1 MKKIIFTLVLFLVPS
16 IILANEIN
24 NIDMKIYVDN
34 NGTAHVTEEW
44 TTKLNEGTEGYK
56 PYYNLGES
64 KISNFKVSMNG
75 KEYTYKSDYDIN
87 ASFNEKKYKNG
98 FHYIDNGV
106 ELCFGITKYGKNT
119 YTLSYDISNFVVN
132 TSDGYQMIYWTLF
145 PKNYNPSPKRVY
157 IKIYSDFKYADTL
170 DVWGYGK
177 YGAPTYVYDGYIEMD
192 SESTV
197 TSSEYMT
204 ILVKFPENTFTLNT
218 TLDKTFDEYLSM
230 ANQGSTK
237 YNSSTSGDDYNGD
250 YNYDDNNDYS
260 PSVSSYIWQ
269 GLTYIL
275 LFGIPLFIVFAAGSA
290 AIRNGYG
297 YKNNKTIDKKNTPL
311 YRDIPCNKNIYYANT
326 LVKLNNT
333 LFNNYKETNIF
344 GAIILKW
351 VKENKIAFQNGP
363 SGKFNKNTS
372 SINLT
377 LNPTFDNVLE
387 KELFDIMYQASVD
400 GILETKEL
408 EKWCNK
414 NYSKFFNLF
423 ERINTVEIHK
433 LKNDNHIYNRT
444 DKNECKKKNVMD
456 DTIYE
461 DSTKLYGLKKFL
473 EEFSRIDT
481 REVLEVHI
489 WDEYLMFA
497 YIFGIADKVAKQLKN
512 LYPEVLIEQGNYVDF
527 DTLMYINRLSY
538 STVKAASTAR
548 SRAESYSST
557 GAGGGGFSSGGG
569 GGGSFGGGGGG
580 GGGFR

>member
-1 MKKIIFTLVLFLVPS
+1 MKKILFTLVLFLVPS
-16 IILANEIN
+16 IILANEIS
-24 NIDMKIYVDN
+24 NIDMNIYVDN

-44 TTKLNEGTEGYK
+44 TTNLIQGTEGYK

-75 KEYTYKSDYDIN
+75 KEYTYNPDYNIN
-87 ASFNEKKYKNG
+87 DSFNEKKYKNG

-106 ELCFGITKYGKNT
+106 ELCFGITNYGKNT

-145 PKNYNPSPKRVY
+145 PYDYNPSPERVY

-297 YKNNKTIDKKNTPL
+297 YKNNKTIDKKVRN
-311 YRDIPCNKNIYYANT
+311 
-326 LVKLNNT
+326 
-333 LFNNYKETNIF
+333 E
-344 GAIILKW
+344 IL
-351 VKENKIAFQNGP
+351 
-363 SGKFNKNTS
+363 
-372 SINLT
+372 
-377 LNPTFDNVLE
+377 
-387 KELFDIMYQASVD
+387 
-400 GILETKEL
+400 
-408 EKWCNK
+408 
-414 NYSKFFNLF
+414 
-423 ERINTVEIHK
+423 
-433 LKNDNHIYNRT
+433 
-444 DKNECKKKNVMD
+444 
-456 DTIYE
+456 
-461 DSTKLYGLKKFL
+461 
-473 EEFSRIDT
+473 
-481 REVLEVHI
+481 
-489 WDEYLMFA
+489 
-497 YIFGIADKVAKQLKN
+497 
-512 LYPEVLIEQGNYVDF
+512 
-527 DTLMYINRLSY
+527 
-538 STVKAASTAR
+538 
-548 SRAESYSST
+548 
-557 GAGGGGFSSGGG
+557 
-569 GGGSFGGGGGG
+569 
-580 GGGFR
+580 

>member
-16 IILANEIN
+16 IILANEIY
-24 NIDMKIYVDN
+24 NIDMNIYVDN

-44 TTKLNEGTEGYK
+44 TTNLIQGTEGYK

-75 KEYTYKSDYDIN
+75 KEYTYNSDYNIN

-106 ELCFGITKYGKNT
+106 ELCFGITNYGKNT

-145 PKNYNPSPKRVY
+145 PYDYNPSPKRVY

-197 TSSEYMT
+197 YSSEYMT
-204 ILVKFPENTFTLNT
+204 ILVKFPKNTFTLNT
-218 TLDKTFDEYLSM
+218 TVDKTFDEYLNM
-230 ANQGSTK
+230 ANEGSTAYK
-237 YNSSTSGDDYNGD
+237 VQKKSFFRELL
-250 YNYDDNNDYS
+250 NY
-260 PSVSSYIWQ
+260 
-269 GLTYIL
+269 
-275 LFGIPLFIVFAAGSA
+275 IPVLISASIPFAIVFI
-290 AIRNGYG
+290 AIRSSIVNGYG
-297 YKNNKTIDKKNTPL
+297 YKNNKVINKKETL
-311 YRDIPCNKNIYYANT
+311 LFRDIPCNKDIYYANT
-326 LVKLNNT
+326 LTKLNNEIFT
-333 LFNNYKETNIF
+333 GYKETNIF

-351 VKENKIAFQNGP
+351 VKENKVKFINQTKGV
-363 SGKFNKNTS
+363 FNKETS
-372 SINLT
+372 SIDLT

-387 KELFDIMYQASVD
+387 KELFDIMYEASGD

-408 EKWCNK
+408 EKWNNK
-414 NYSKFFNLF
+414 HYTKFFNLF
-423 ERINTVEIHK
+423 ERINKVEIEK
-433 LKNDNHIYNRT
+433 LKQGNHIYTRAN
-444 DKNECKKKNVMD
+444 KEECKKKNIMD

-461 DSTKLYGLKKFL
+461 ESVKLYGLKKFL
-473 EEFSRIDT
+473 DEFSKIDT

-512 LYPEVLIEQGNYVDF
+512 LYPEVLTNQDNYVDF
-527 DTLMYINRLSY
+527 DTLMYINY
-538 STVKAASTAR
+538 ISTRSVNAATTAR
-548 SRAESYSST
+548 SRAEAYSST

-580 GGGFR
+580 GGFR

>member
-34 NGTAHVTEEW
+34 KGTAHVTEEW
-44 TTKLNEGTEGYK
+44 TTNLIQGTEGYK

-75 KEYTYKSDYDIN
+75 KEYTYNSDYDIN

-106 ELCFGITKYGKNT
+106 ELCFGITNYGKNT

-132 TSDGYQMIYWTLF
+132 TSDNYQMIYWTLF
-145 PKNYNPSPKRVY
+145 PYDYNPSPERVY

-204 ILVKFPENTFTLNT
+204 ILVKFPENTFTLDT
-218 TLDKTFDEYLSM
+218 AVDKTFDEYLNM
-230 ANQGSTK
+230 ANEGATTYKVQK
-237 YNSSTSGDDYNGD
+237 KNFFQKLL
-250 YNYDDNNDYS
+250 
-260 PSVSSYIWQ
+260 SYIPV
-269 GLTYIL
+269 LISI
-275 LFGIPLFIVFAAGSA
+275 FIPFAIVFI
-290 AIRNGYG
+290 AIRSSIVNGYG
-297 YKNNKTIDKKNTPL
+297 YKNNKVINKKETPL
-311 YRDIPCNKNIYYANT
+311 FRDIPCNKDIYYANT
-326 LVKLNNT
+326 LTKLNNEIFT
-333 LFNNYKETNIF
+333 GYKETNIF

-351 VKENKIAFQNGP
+351 VKENKVKFINQTKGV
-363 SGKFNKNTS
+363 FNKETS
-372 SINLT
+372 SIDLT

-387 KELFDIMYQASVD
+387 KELFDIMHEASAD

-512 LYPEVLIEQGNYVDF
+512 LYPEVLEDPNNYIDL
-527 DTLMYINRLSY
+527 DTILYINYLSNR
-538 STVKAASTAR
+538 SVNAASTAR
-548 SRAESYSST
+548 SRAESYSS
-557 GAGGGGFSSGGG
+557 GGGGFSSGGG

-580 GGGFR
+580 GGFR

>member
-56 PYYNLGES
+56 PYYNLGTSE
-64 KISNFKVSMNG
+64 ISNFKVSMNG
-75 KEYTYKSDYDIN
+75 TEYTYNSDYNIN
-87 ASFNEKKYKNG
+87 DSFNEKKYKNG

-106 ELCFGITKYGKNT
+106 ELCFGITEYGKNT

-145 PKNYNPSPKRVY
+145 PYNYNPSPERVY

-197 TSSEYMT
+197 SSSEYMA
-204 ILVKFPENTFTLNT
+204 ILVKFPENTFTLDT
-218 TLDKTFDEYLSM
+218 TVDKTFQEYLDM
-230 ANQGSTK
+230 ANDGAVT
-237 YNSSTSGDDYNGD
+237 YNESEETLFEKILNF
-250 YNYDDNNDYS
+250 
-260 PSVSSYIWQ
+260 IFAII
-269 GLTYIL
+269 GLLVPFTTI
-275 LFGIPLFIVFAAGSA
+275 FIIIKSA
-290 AIRNGYG
+290 ISNSYG
-297 YKNNKTIDKKNTPL
+297 YKNNKIIDKKNTPL
-311 YRDIPCNKNIYYANT
+311 FRDIPCNKNIYYANT
-326 LVKLNNT
+326 LVKLNKNI
-333 LFNNYKETNIF
+333 FNGYKETNIF
-344 GAIILKW
+344 GSIILKW
-351 VKENKIAFQNGP
+351 VKENKVVFKNGP

-372 SINLT
+372 SIDLT

-387 KELFDIMYQASVD
+387 KELFDIMHEASID

-414 NYSKFFNLF
+414 NYTKFFNLF
-423 ERINTVEIHK
+423 ERINKVEIEK
-433 LKNDNHIYNRT
+433 LKQDNHIYTRNS
-444 DKNECKKKNVMD
+444 KEECKKKNVMD
-456 DTIYE
+456 DTIYD

-473 EEFSRIDT
+473 EEFSKIDT

-512 LYPEVLIEQGNYVDF
+512 LYPEVLADPNNYVDL
-527 DTLMYINRLSY
+527 DTILYINYISNRS
-538 STVKAASTAR
+538 VNAASTAK
-548 SRAESYSST
+548 SRAESYSS
-557 GAGGGGFSSGGG
+557 GGGGFSSGGG

-580 GGGFR
+580 GGFR

>member
-56 PYYNLGES
+56 PYYNLGKS

-106 ELCFGITKYGKNT
+106 ELCFGITNYGKNT
-119 YTLSYDISNFVVN
+119 YILSYDISNFVVN
-132 TSDGYQMIYWTLF
+132 TSDNYQMIYWTLF
-145 PKNYNPSPKRVY
+145 PYDYNPSPERVY

-204 ILVKFPENTFTLNT
+204 ILVKFPENTFTLDT
-218 TLDKTFDEYLSM
+218 AVDKTFDEYLNM
-230 ANQGSTK
+230 ANEGATTYKVQK
-237 YNSSTSGDDYNGD
+237 KNFFQKLL
-250 YNYDDNNDYS
+250 
-260 PSVSSYIWQ
+260 SYIPV
-269 GLTYIL
+269 LISI
-275 LFGIPLFIVFAAGSA
+275 FIPFAIVFI
-290 AIRNGYG
+290 AIRSSIVNGYG
-297 YKNNKTIDKKNTPL
+297 YKNNKVINKKETPL
-311 YRDIPCNKNIYYANT
+311 FRDIPCNKDIYYANT
-326 LVKLNNT
+326 LTKLNNEIFT
-333 LFNNYKETNIF
+333 GYKETNIF

-351 VKENKIAFQNGP
+351 VKENKV
-363 SGKFNKNTS
+363 KFINQTKGVFDKETS
-372 SINLT
+372 SIDLT

-387 KELFDIMYQASVD
+387 KELFDIMYEASAD

-461 DSTKLYGLKKFL
+461 ESVKLYGLKKFL
-473 EEFSRIDT
+473 DEFSKIDT

-512 LYPEVLIEQGNYVDF
+512 LYPEVLEDSNNYIDL
-527 DTLMYINRLSY
+527 DTILYINYLSNR
-538 STVKAASTAR
+538 SVNAASTAR
-548 SRAESYSST
+548 SRAESYSS
-557 GAGGGGFSSGGG
+557 GGGGFSSGGG

-580 GGGFR
+580 GGFR

>member
-16 IILANEIN
+16 IILANEIY
-24 NIDMKIYVDN
+24 NIDMNIYVDN

-44 TTKLNEGTEGYK
+44 TTNLIQGTEGYK

-75 KEYTYKSDYDIN
+75 KEYTYNSDYDIN

-106 ELCFGITKYGKNT
+106 ELCFGITNYGKNT
-119 YTLSYDISNFVVN
+119 YILSYDISNFVVN
-132 TSDGYQMIYWTLF
+132 TSDNYQMIYWTLF
-145 PKNYNPSPKRVY
+145 PYDYNPSPERVY

-197 TSSEYMT
+197 YSSEYMT
-204 ILVKFPENTFTLNT
+204 ILVKFPKNTFTLNT
-218 TLDKTFDEYLSM
+218 TVDKTFDEYLNM
-230 ANQGSTK
+230 ANEGSTAYK
-237 YNSSTSGDDYNGD
+237 VQKKSFFRELL
-250 YNYDDNNDYS
+250 NY
-260 PSVSSYIWQ
+260 
-269 GLTYIL
+269 
-275 LFGIPLFIVFAAGSA
+275 IPVLISASIPFAIVFI
-290 AIRNGYG
+290 AIRSSIVNGYG
-297 YKNNKTIDKKNTPL
+297 YKNNKVINKKETL
-311 YRDIPCNKNIYYANT
+311 LFRDIPCNKDIYYANT
-326 LVKLNNT
+326 LTKLNNEIFT
-333 LFNNYKETNIF
+333 GYKETNIF

-351 VKENKIAFQNGP
+351 VKENKVKFINQTKGV
-363 SGKFNKNTS
+363 FNKETS
-372 SINLT
+372 SIDLT

-387 KELFDIMYQASVD
+387 KELFDIMYEASGD

-408 EKWCNK
+408 EKWNNK
-414 NYSKFFNLF
+414 HYTKFFNLF
-423 ERINTVEIHK
+423 ERINKVEIEK
-433 LKNDNHIYNRT
+433 LKQGNHIYTRAN
-444 DKNECKKKNVMD
+444 KEECKKKNIMD

-461 DSTKLYGLKKFL
+461 ESVKLYGLKKFL
-473 EEFSRIDT
+473 DEFSKIDT

-512 LYPEVLIEQGNYVDF
+512 LYPEVLTNQDNYVDF
-527 DTLMYINRLSY
+527 DTLMYINY
-538 STVKAASTAR
+538 ISTRSVNAATTAR
-548 SRAESYSST
+548 SRAESYSS
-557 GAGGGGFSSGGG
+557 GGGGFSSGGG

-580 GGGFR
+580 GGFR

>member
-34 NGTAHVTEEW
+34 KGTAHVTEEW

-106 ELCFGITKYGKNT
+106 ELCFGITNYGKNT
-119 YTLSYDISNFVVN
+119 YILSYDISNFVVN

-145 PKNYNPSPKRVY
+145 PYDYNPSPERVY

-204 ILVKFPENTFTLNT
+204 ILVKFPENTFTLDT
-218 TLDKTFDEYLSM
+218 AVDKTFDEYLNM
-230 ANQGSTK
+230 ANEGATTYKVQK
-237 YNSSTSGDDYNGD
+237 KNFFQKLL
-250 YNYDDNNDYS
+250 
-260 PSVSSYIWQ
+260 SYIPV
-269 GLTYIL
+269 LISI
-275 LFGIPLFIVFAAGSA
+275 FIPFAIVFI
-290 AIRNGYG
+290 AIRSSIVNGYG
-297 YKNNKTIDKKNTPL
+297 YKNNKVINKKETPL
-311 YRDIPCNKNIYYANT
+311 FRDIPCNKDIYYANT
-326 LVKLNNT
+326 LTKLNNEIFT
-333 LFNNYKETNIF
+333 GYKETNIF

-351 VKENKIAFQNGP
+351 VKENKVKFINQTKGV
-363 SGKFNKNTS
+363 FNKETS
-372 SINLT
+372 SIDLT

-387 KELFDIMYQASVD
+387 KELFDIMYEASAD

-473 EEFSRIDT
+473 EEFSRINT

-512 LYPEVLIEQGNYVDF
+512 LYPEVLEDPNNYIDL
-527 DTLMYINRLSY
+527 DTILYINYLSNR
-538 STVKAASTAR
+538 SVNAASTAR
-548 SRAESYSST
+548 SRAESYSS
-557 GAGGGGFSSGGG
+557 GGGGFSSGGG

-580 GGGFR
+580 GGFR

>member
-1 MKKIIFTLVLFLVPS
+1 MKKILFTLVLFLVPS
-16 IILANEIN
+16 IILANEIS
-24 NIDMKIYVDN
+24 NIDINIYVDN

-44 TTKLNEGTEGYK
+44 TTNLIQGTEGYK

-64 KISNFKVSMNG
+64 KISNFKVSING
-75 KEYTYKSDYDIN
+75 KEYTYNSDYDIN

-132 TSDGYQMIYWTLF
+132 TSDNYQMIYWTLF
-145 PKNYNPSPKRVY
+145 PYDYNPSPERVY

-197 TSSEYMT
+197 YSSEYMT
-204 ILVKFPENTFTLNT
+204 ILVKFPKNTFTLNT
-218 TLDKTFDEYLSM
+218 TVDKTFDEYLNM
-230 ANQGSTK
+230 ANEGSTAYK
-237 YNSSTSGDDYNGD
+237 VQKKSFFRELL
-250 YNYDDNNDYS
+250 NY
-260 PSVSSYIWQ
+260 
-269 GLTYIL
+269 
-275 LFGIPLFIVFAAGSA
+275 IPVLISASIPFAIVFI
-290 AIRNGYG
+290 AIRSSIVNGYG
-297 YKNNKTIDKKNTPL
+297 YKNNKVINKKETL
-311 YRDIPCNKNIYYANT
+311 LFRDIPCNKDIYYANT
-326 LVKLNNT
+326 LTKLNNEIFT
-333 LFNNYKETNIF
+333 GYKETNIF

-351 VKENKIAFQNGP
+351 VKENKVKFINQTKGV
-363 SGKFNKNTS
+363 FNKETS
-372 SINLT
+372 SIDLT

-387 KELFDIMYQASVD
+387 KELFDIMYEASGD

-408 EKWCNK
+408 EKWNNK
-414 NYSKFFNLF
+414 HYTKFFNLF
-423 ERINTVEIHK
+423 ERINKVEIEK
-433 LKNDNHIYNRT
+433 LKQGNHIYTRAN
-444 DKNECKKKNVMD
+444 KEECKKKNIMD

-461 DSTKLYGLKKFL
+461 ESVKLYGLKKFL
-473 EEFSRIDT
+473 DEFSKIDT

-512 LYPEVLIEQGNYVDF
+512 LYPEVLTNQDNYVDF
-527 DTLMYINRLSY
+527 DTLMYINY
-538 STVKAASTAR
+538 ISTRSVNAATTAR
-548 SRAESYSST
+548 SRAESYSS
-557 GAGGGGFSSGGG
+557 GGGGFSSGGG

-580 GGGFR
+580 GGFR

>member
-34 NGTAHVTEEW
+34 KGTAHVTEEW
-44 TTKLNEGTEGYK
+44 TTNLTQGTEGYK

-75 KEYTYKSDYDIN
+75 KEYTYNSDYDIN

-106 ELCFGITKYGKNT
+106 ELCFGITNYGKNT
-119 YTLSYDISNFVVN
+119 YILSYDISNFVVN

-145 PKNYNPSPKRVY
+145 PYDYNPSPERVY

-204 ILVKFPENTFTLNT
+204 ILVKFPENTFTLDT
-218 TLDKTFDEYLSM
+218 AVDKTFDEYLNM
-230 ANQGSTK
+230 ANEGATTYKVQK
-237 YNSSTSGDDYNGD
+237 KNFFQKLL
-250 YNYDDNNDYS
+250 
-260 PSVSSYIWQ
+260 SYIPV
-269 GLTYIL
+269 LISI
-275 LFGIPLFIVFAAGSA
+275 FIPFAIVFI
-290 AIRNGYG
+290 AIRSSIVNGYG
-297 YKNNKTIDKKNTPL
+297 YKNNKVINKKETPL
-311 YRDIPCNKNIYYANT
+311 FRDIPCNKDIYYANT
-326 LVKLNNT
+326 LTKLNNEIFT
-333 LFNNYKETNIF
+333 GYKETNIF

-351 VKENKIAFQNGP
+351 VKENKV
-363 SGKFNKNTS
+363 KFINQTKGVFDKETS
-372 SINLT
+372 SIDLT

-387 KELFDIMYQASVD
+387 KELFDIMHEASAD

-512 LYPEVLIEQGNYVDF
+512 LYPEVLEDPNNYIDL
-527 DTLMYINRLSY
+527 DTILYINYLSNR
-538 STVKAASTAR
+538 SVNAASTAR
-548 SRAESYSST
+548 SRAESYSS
-557 GAGGGGFSSGGG
+557 GGGGFSSGGG

-580 GGGFR
+580 GGFR

>member
-44 TTKLNEGTEGYK
+44 TTNLTQGTEGYK

-75 KEYTYKSDYDIN
+75 KEYTYNSDYNIN
-87 ASFNEKKYKNG
+87 DSFNEKKYKNG

-106 ELCFGITKYGKNT
+106 ELCFGITNYGKNT

-132 TSDGYQMIYWTLF
+132 TSDNYQMIYWTLF
-145 PKNYNPSPKRVY
+145 PYDYNPSPERVY

-204 ILVKFPENTFTLNT
+204 ILVKFPENTFTLDT
-218 TLDKTFDEYLSM
+218 AVDKTFQEYLDM
-230 ANQGSTK
+230 ANEGAVTYTESKQTLLSK
-237 YNSSTSGDDYNGD
+237 IFDFITSFIG
-250 YNYDDNNDYS
+250 
-260 PSVSSYIWQ
+260 
-269 GLTYIL
+269 
-275 LFGIPLFIVFAAGSA
+275 FIVPIATIIIIIKSA
-290 AIRNGYG
+290 IKNGYG
-297 YKNNKTIDKKNTPL
+297 YKNNKTIDKKNTQL
-311 YRDIPCNKNIYYANT
+311 FRDIPCNKDIYYANT
-326 LVKLNNT
+326 LVKLNKNI
-333 LFNNYKETNIF
+333 FNNYKETNIF
-344 GAIILKW
+344 GSIILKW

-377 LNPTFDNVLE
+377 LNPTFDTVLE
-387 KELFDIMYQASVD
+387 QELFDIMHEASID

-423 ERINTVEIHK
+423 ERINTVEIEK
-433 LKNDNHIYNRT
+433 LKQDNHIYTRNS
-444 DKNECKKKNVMD
+444 KEECKKKNVMD

-489 WDEYLMFA
+489 WNEYLMFA

-512 LYPEVLIEQGNYVDF
+512 LYPEVLEDPNNYIDL
-527 DTLMYINRLSY
+527 DTILYINYLSNR
-538 STVKAASTAR
+538 SVNAASTAR
-548 SRAESYSST
+548 SRAESYSS
-557 GAGGGGFSSGGG
+557 GGGGFSSGGG

-580 GGGFR
+580 GGFR

>member
-16 IILANEIN
+16 IILANEIY
-24 NIDMKIYVDN
+24 NIDMNIYVDN

-44 TTKLNEGTEGYK
+44 TTNLIQGTEGYK

-64 KISNFKVSMNG
+64 KISNFKVSING
-75 KEYTYKSDYDIN
+75 KEYTYNSDYDIN

-132 TSDGYQMIYWTLF
+132 TSDNYQMIYWTLF
-145 PKNYNPSPKRVY
+145 PYDYNPSPERVY
-157 IKIYSDFKYADTL
+157 IKIYSDFKYADTS

-197 TSSEYMT
+197 YSSEYMT

-218 TLDKTFDEYLSM
+218 TVDKTFDEYLNM
-230 ANQGSTK
+230 ANEGSTAYK
-237 YNSSTSGDDYNGD
+237 VQKKSFFRELL
-250 YNYDDNNDYS
+250 NY
-260 PSVSSYIWQ
+260 
-269 GLTYIL
+269 
-275 LFGIPLFIVFAAGSA
+275 IPVLISASIPFAIVFI
-290 AIRNGYG
+290 AIRSSIVNGYG
-297 YKNNKTIDKKNTPL
+297 YKNNKVINKKETL
-311 YRDIPCNKNIYYANT
+311 LFRDIPCNKDIYYANT
-326 LVKLNNT
+326 LTKLNNEIFT
-333 LFNNYKETNIF
+333 GYKETNIF

-351 VKENKIAFQNGP
+351 VKENKVKFINQTKGV
-363 SGKFNKNTS
+363 FNKETS
-372 SINLT
+372 SIDLT

-387 KELFDIMYQASVD
+387 KELFDIMYEASGD

-408 EKWCNK
+408 EKWNNK
-414 NYSKFFNLF
+414 HYTKFFNLF
-423 ERINTVEIHK
+423 ERINKVEIEK
-433 LKNDNHIYNRT
+433 LKQGNHIYTRAN
-444 DKNECKKKNVMD
+444 KEECKKKNIMD

-461 DSTKLYGLKKFL
+461 ESVKLYGLKKFL
-473 EEFSRIDT
+473 DEFSKIDT

-512 LYPEVLIEQGNYVDF
+512 LYPEVLTNQDNYVDF
-527 DTLMYINRLSY
+527 DTLMYINY
-538 STVKAASTAR
+538 ISTRSVNAATTAR
-548 SRAESYSST
+548 SRAESYSS
-557 GAGGGGFSSGGG
+557 GGGGFSSGGG

-580 GGGFR
+580 GGFR

>member
-34 NGTAHVTEEW
+34 KGTAHVTEEW

-106 ELCFGITKYGKNT
+106 ELCFGITNYGKNT
-119 YTLSYDISNFVVN
+119 YILSYDISNFVVN
-132 TSDGYQMIYWTLF
+132 TSDNYQMIYWTLF
-145 PKNYNPSPKRVY
+145 PYDYNPSPERVY

-204 ILVKFPENTFTLNT
+204 ILVKFPENTFTLDT
-218 TLDKTFDEYLSM
+218 AVDKTFDEYLNM
-230 ANQGSTK
+230 ANEGATTYKVQK
-237 YNSSTSGDDYNGD
+237 KNFFQKLL
-250 YNYDDNNDYS
+250 
-260 PSVSSYIWQ
+260 SYIPV
-269 GLTYIL
+269 LISI
-275 LFGIPLFIVFAAGSA
+275 FIPFAIVFI
-290 AIRNGYG
+290 AIRSSIVNGYG

-311 YRDIPCNKNIYYANT
+311 YRDIPCNKDIYYANT

-351 VKENKIAFQNGP
+351 VKENKV
-363 SGKFNKNTS
+363 KFINQTKGVFDKETS
-372 SINLT
+372 SIDLT

-387 KELFDIMYQASVD
+387 KELFDIMHEASAD

-461 DSTKLYGLKKFL
+461 ESVKLYGLKKFL
-473 EEFSRIDT
+473 DEFSRIDT

-512 LYPEVLIEQGNYVDF
+512 LYPEVLEDPNNYIDL
-527 DTLMYINRLSY
+527 DTILYINYLSNR
-538 STVKAASTAR
+538 SVNAASTAR
-548 SRAESYSST
+548 SRAESYSS
-557 GAGGGGFSSGGG
+557 GGGGFSSGGG

-580 GGGFR
+580 GGFR

>member
-34 NGTAHVTEEW
+34 KGTAHVTEEW

-75 KEYTYKSDYDIN
+75 KEYTYNSDYDIN

-106 ELCFGITKYGKNT
+106 ELCFGITNYGKNT

-145 PKNYNPSPKRVY
+145 PYDYNPSPERVY

-204 ILVKFPENTFTLNT
+204 ILVKFPENTFTLDT
-218 TLDKTFDEYLSM
+218 AVDKTFDEYLNM
-230 ANQGSTK
+230 ANEGTTTYKVQK
-237 YNSSTSGDDYNGD
+237 KNFFQKLL
-250 YNYDDNNDYS
+250 
-260 PSVSSYIWQ
+260 SYIPV
-269 GLTYIL
+269 LISA
-275 LFGIPLFIVFAAGSA
+275 FIPFAIVFI
-290 AIRNGYG
+290 AIRSSIVNGYG
-297 YKNNKTIDKKNTPL
+297 YKNNKVINKKETPL
-311 YRDIPCNKNIYYANT
+311 FRDIPCNKDIYYANT
-326 LVKLNNT
+326 LTKLNNEIFT
-333 LFNNYKETNIF
+333 GYKETNIF

-351 VKENKIAFQNGP
+351 VKENKVKFINQTKGV
-363 SGKFNKNTS
+363 FNKETS
-372 SINLT
+372 SIDLT

-387 KELFDIMYQASVD
+387 KELFDIMYEASAD

-512 LYPEVLIEQGNYVDF
+512 LYPEVLEDPNNYIDL
-527 DTLMYINRLSY
+527 DTILYINYLSNR
-538 STVKAASTAR
+538 SVNAASTAR
-548 SRAESYSST
+548 SRAESYSS
-557 GAGGGGFSSGGG
+557 GGGGFSSGGG

-580 GGGFR
+580 GGFR

>member
-16 IILANEIN
+16 IILANEIS
-24 NIDMKIYVDN
+24 NIDMNIYVDN

-56 PYYNLGES
+56 PYYNLGTSE
-64 KISNFKVSMNG
+64 ISNFKVSMNG
-75 KEYTYKSDYDIN
+75 TEYTYNSDYNIN
-87 ASFNEKKYKNG
+87 DSFNEKKYKNG

-106 ELCFGITKYGKNT
+106 ELCFGITEYGKNT

-145 PKNYNPSPKRVY
+145 PYDYNPSPERVY

-197 TSSEYMT
+197 SSSEYMA
-204 ILVKFPENTFTLNT
+204 ILVKFPENTFTLDT
-218 TLDKTFDEYLSM
+218 TVDKTFQEYLDM
-230 ANQGSTK
+230 ANDGAVT
-237 YNSSTSGDDYNGD
+237 YNESEETLFEKILNF
-250 YNYDDNNDYS
+250 
-260 PSVSSYIWQ
+260 IFAII
-269 GLTYIL
+269 GLLVPFTTI
-275 LFGIPLFIVFAAGSA
+275 FIIIKSA
-290 AIRNGYG
+290 ISNSYG
-297 YKNNKTIDKKNTPL
+297 YKNNKIIDKKNTPL
-311 YRDIPCNKNIYYANT
+311 FRDIPCNKNIYYANT
-326 LVKLNNT
+326 LVKLNKNI
-333 LFNNYKETNIF
+333 FNGYKETNIF
-344 GAIILKW
+344 GSIILKW
-351 VKENKIAFQNGP
+351 VKENKVVFKNGP

-372 SINLT
+372 SIDLT

-387 KELFDIMYQASVD
+387 KELFDIMHEASID

-414 NYSKFFNLF
+414 NYTKFFNLF
-423 ERINTVEIHK
+423 ERINKVEIEK
-433 LKNDNHIYNRT
+433 LKQDNHIYTRNS
-444 DKNECKKKNVMD
+444 KEECKKKNVMD
-456 DTIYE
+456 DTIYD

-473 EEFSRIDT
+473 EEFSKIDT

-512 LYPEVLIEQGNYVDF
+512 LYPEVLADPNNYVDL
-527 DTLMYINRLSY
+527 DTILYINYISNRS
-538 STVKAASTAR
+538 VNAASTAK
-548 SRAESYSST
+548 SRAESYSS
-557 GAGGGGFSSGGG
+557 GGGGFSSGGG

-580 GGGFR
+580 GGFR

>member
-16 IILANEIN
+16 IILANEIY
-24 NIDMKIYVDN
+24 NIDMNIYVDN

-44 TTKLNEGTEGYK
+44 TTNLIQGTEGYK

-64 KISNFKVSMNG
+64 KISNFKVSING
-75 KEYTYKSDYDIN
+75 KEYTYNSDYDIN

-132 TSDGYQMIYWTLF
+132 TSDNYQMIYWTLF
-145 PKNYNPSPKRVY
+145 PYDYNPSPERVY

-197 TSSEYMT
+197 YSSEYMT
-204 ILVKFPENTFTLNT
+204 ILVKFPKNTFTLNT
-218 TLDKTFDEYLSM
+218 TVDKTFDEYLNM
-230 ANQGSTK
+230 ANEGSTAYK
-237 YNSSTSGDDYNGD
+237 VQKKSFFRELL
-250 YNYDDNNDYS
+250 NY
-260 PSVSSYIWQ
+260 
-269 GLTYIL
+269 
-275 LFGIPLFIVFAAGSA
+275 IPVLISASIPFAIVFI
-290 AIRNGYG
+290 AIRSSIVNGYG
-297 YKNNKTIDKKNTPL
+297 YKNNKVINKKETL
-311 YRDIPCNKNIYYANT
+311 LFRDIPCNKDIYYANT
-326 LVKLNNT
+326 LTKLNNEIFT
-333 LFNNYKETNIF
+333 GYKETNIF
-344 GAIILKW
+344 GTIILKW
-351 VKENKIAFQNGP
+351 VKENKVKFINQTKGV
-363 SGKFNKNTS
+363 FNKETS
-372 SINLT
+372 SIDLT

-387 KELFDIMYQASVD
+387 KELFDIMYEASGD

-408 EKWCNK
+408 EKWNNK
-414 NYSKFFNLF
+414 HYTKFFNLF
-423 ERINTVEIHK
+423 ERINKVEIEK
-433 LKNDNHIYNRT
+433 LKQGNHIYTRAN
-444 DKNECKKKNVMD
+444 KEECKKKNIMD

-461 DSTKLYGLKKFL
+461 ESVKLYGLKKFL
-473 EEFSRIDT
+473 DEFSKIDT

-512 LYPEVLIEQGNYVDF
+512 LYPEVLTNQDNYVDF
-527 DTLMYINRLSY
+527 DTLMYINY
-538 STVKAASTAR
+538 ISTRSVNAATTAR
-548 SRAESYSST
+548 SRAESYSS
-557 GAGGGGFSSGGG
+557 GGGGFSSGGG

-580 GGGFR
+580 GGFR

>member
-16 IILANEIN
+16 IILANEIS
-24 NIDMKIYVDN
+24 NIDINIYVDN

-44 TTKLNEGTEGYK
+44 ATNLIQGTEGYK

-64 KISNFKVSMNG
+64 KISNFKVSING

-106 ELCFGITKYGKNT
+106 ELCFGITNYGKNT

-145 PKNYNPSPKRVY
+145 PYDYNPSPERVY

-197 TSSEYMT
+197 YSSEYMT
-204 ILVKFPENTFTLNT
+204 ILVKFPKNTFTLNT
-218 TLDKTFDEYLSM
+218 TVDKTFDEYLNM
-230 ANQGSTK
+230 ANEGSTAYK
-237 YNSSTSGDDYNGD
+237 VQKKSFFRELL
-250 YNYDDNNDYS
+250 NY
-260 PSVSSYIWQ
+260 
-269 GLTYIL
+269 
-275 LFGIPLFIVFAAGSA
+275 IPVLISASIPFAIVFI
-290 AIRNGYG
+290 AIRSSIVNGYG
-297 YKNNKTIDKKNTPL
+297 YKNNKVINKKETL
-311 YRDIPCNKNIYYANT
+311 LFRDIPCNKDIYYANT
-326 LVKLNNT
+326 LTKLNNEIFT
-333 LFNNYKETNIF
+333 GYKETNIF

-351 VKENKIAFQNGP
+351 VKENKVKFINQTKGV
-363 SGKFNKNTS
+363 FNKETS
-372 SINLT
+372 SIDLT

-387 KELFDIMYQASVD
+387 KELFDIMYEASGD

-408 EKWCNK
+408 EKWNNK
-414 NYSKFFNLF
+414 HYTKFFNLF
-423 ERINTVEIHK
+423 ERINKVEIEK
-433 LKNDNHIYNRT
+433 LKQGNHIYTRAN
-444 DKNECKKKNVMD
+444 KEECKKKNIMD

-461 DSTKLYGLKKFL
+461 ESVKLYGLKKFL
-473 EEFSRIDT
+473 DEFSKIDT

-512 LYPEVLIEQGNYVDF
+512 LYPEVLTNQDNYVDF
-527 DTLMYINRLSY
+527 DTLMYINY
-538 STVKAASTAR
+538 ISTRSVNAATTAR
-548 SRAESYSST
+548 SRAESYSS
-557 GAGGGGFSSGGG
+557 GGGGFSSGGG

-580 GGGFR
+580 GGFR

>member
-34 NGTAHVTEEW
+34 KGTAHVTEEW

-56 PYYNLGES
+56 PYYNLGKS

-75 KEYTYKSDYDIN
+75 KEYTYNSDYDIN

-106 ELCFGITKYGKNT
+106 ELCFGITNYGKNT

-145 PKNYNPSPKRVY
+145 PYDYNPSPERVY

-204 ILVKFPENTFTLNT
+204 ILVKFPENTFTLDT
-218 TLDKTFDEYLSM
+218 AVDKTFDEYLNM
-230 ANQGSTK
+230 ANEGATTYKVQK
-237 YNSSTSGDDYNGD
+237 KNFFQKLL
-250 YNYDDNNDYS
+250 
-260 PSVSSYIWQ
+260 SYIPV
-269 GLTYIL
+269 LISI
-275 LFGIPLFIVFAAGSA
+275 FIPFAIVFI
-290 AIRNGYG
+290 AIRSSIVNGYG

-311 YRDIPCNKNIYYANT
+311 YRDIPCNKDIYYANT
-326 LVKLNNT
+326 LTKLNNEIFT
-333 LFNNYKETNIF
+333 GYKETNIF

-351 VKENKIAFQNGP
+351 VKENKVKFINQTKGV
-363 SGKFNKNTS
+363 FNKETS
-372 SINLT
+372 SIDLT

-387 KELFDIMYQASVD
+387 KELFDIMYEASAD

-473 EEFSRIDT
+473 DEFSKIDT

-512 LYPEVLIEQGNYVDF
+512 LYPEVLEDPNNYIDL
-527 DTLMYINRLSY
+527 DTILYINYLSNR
-538 STVKAASTAR
+538 SVNAASTAR
-548 SRAESYSST
+548 SRAESYSS
-557 GAGGGGFSSGGG
+557 GGGGFSSGGG

-580 GGGFR
+580 GGFR

>member
-1 MKKIIFTLVLFLVPS
+1 MKKILFTLVLFLVPS
-16 IILANEIN
+16 IILANEIS
-24 NIDMKIYVDN
+24 NIDMNIYVDN

-44 TTKLNEGTEGYK
+44 TTNLIQGTEGYK

-75 KEYTYKSDYDIN
+75 KEYTYNPDYNIN
-87 ASFNEKKYKNG
+87 DSFNEKKYKNG

-106 ELCFGITKYGKNT
+106 ELCFGITNYGKNT

-145 PKNYNPSPKRVY
+145 PYDYNPSPERVY

-197 TSSEYMT
+197 YSSEYMT

-218 TLDKTFDEYLSM
+218 TVDKTFEEYLNM
-230 ANQGSTK
+230 ANEGSTAYK
-237 YNSSTSGDDYNGD
+237 VQKKSFFRELL
-250 YNYDDNNDYS
+250 NY
-260 PSVSSYIWQ
+260 
-269 GLTYIL
+269 
-275 LFGIPLFIVFAAGSA
+275 IPVLISASIPFAIVFI
-290 AIRNGYG
+290 AIRSSIVNGYG
-297 YKNNKTIDKKNTPL
+297 YKNNKVINKKETL
-311 YRDIPCNKNIYYANT
+311 LFRDIPCNKDIYYANT
-326 LVKLNNT
+326 LTKLNNEIFT
-333 LFNNYKETNIF
+333 GYKETNIF

-351 VKENKIAFQNGP
+351 VKENKVKFINQTKGV
-363 SGKFNKNTS
+363 FNKETS
-372 SINLT
+372 SIDLT

-387 KELFDIMYQASVD
+387 KELFDIMYEASGD

-408 EKWCNK
+408 EKWNNK
-414 NYSKFFNLF
+414 HYTKFFNLF
-423 ERINTVEIHK
+423 ERINKVEIEK
-433 LKNDNHIYNRT
+433 LKQGNHIYTRAN
-444 DKNECKKKNVMD
+444 KEECKRKNIMD

-461 DSTKLYGLKKFL
+461 ESVKLYGLKKFL
-473 EEFSRIDT
+473 DEFSKIDT

-512 LYPEVLIEQGNYVDF
+512 LYPEVLEDPNNYIDL
-527 DTLMYINRLSY
+527 DTILYINYLSNR
-538 STVKAASTAR
+538 SVNAASTAR
-548 SRAESYSST
+548 SRAESYSS
-557 GAGGGGFSSGGG
+557 GGGGFSSGGG

-580 GGGFR
+580 GGFR

>member
-75 KEYTYKSDYDIN
+75 KEYTYNSDYDIN

-106 ELCFGITKYGKNT
+106 ELCFGITNYGKNT
-119 YTLSYDISNFVVN
+119 YILSYDISNFVVN
-132 TSDGYQMIYWTLF
+132 TSDNYQMIYWTLF
-145 PKNYNPSPKRVY
+145 PYDYNPSPERVY

-204 ILVKFPENTFTLNT
+204 ILVKFPENTFTLDT
-218 TLDKTFDEYLSM
+218 AVDKTFDEYLNM
-230 ANQGSTK
+230 ANEGATTYKVQK
-237 YNSSTSGDDYNGD
+237 KNFFQKLL
-250 YNYDDNNDYS
+250 
-260 PSVSSYIWQ
+260 SYIPV
-269 GLTYIL
+269 LISI
-275 LFGIPLFIVFAAGSA
+275 FIPFAIVFI
-290 AIRNGYG
+290 AIRSSIVNGYG
-297 YKNNKTIDKKNTPL
+297 YKNNKVINKKETPL
-311 YRDIPCNKNIYYANT
+311 FRDIPCNKDIYYANT
-326 LVKLNNT
+326 LTKLNNEIFT
-333 LFNNYKETNIF
+333 GYKETNIF

-351 VKENKIAFQNGP
+351 VKENKV
-363 SGKFNKNTS
+363 KFINQTKGVFDKETS
-372 SINLT
+372 SIDLT

-387 KELFDIMYQASVD
+387 KELFDIMHEASID

-461 DSTKLYGLKKFL
+461 ESVKLYGLKKFL
-473 EEFSRIDT
+473 DEFSKIDT

-512 LYPEVLIEQGNYVDF
+512 LYPEVLEDPNNYIDL
-527 DTLMYINRLSY
+527 DTILYINYLSNR
-538 STVKAASTAR
+538 SVNAASTAR
-548 SRAESYSST
+548 SRAESYSS
-557 GAGGGGFSSGGG
+557 GGGGFSSGGG

-580 GGGFR
+580 GGFR